1 MLLYPPISE
10 LAEKTGSRY
19 QLVNVVA
26 KRAREIAN
34 EAEQNGEHL
43 NEKAVSLAVNEIY
56 AGKVTMKSAE

>member
-34 EAEQNGEHL
+34 EAEQSGEHL

>member
-34 EAEQNGEHL
+34 EAEQSGEHL
-43 NEKAVSLAVNEIY
+43 DEKAVSLAVHEIY

>member
-26 KRAREIAN
+26 KRAREIAV
-34 EAEQNGEHL
+34 EAEESGEHL
-43 NEKAVSLAVNEIY
+43 DEKAVSLAINEIY
-56 AGKVTMKSAE
+56 AGKVTMKNAD